1 MRKPSSWAMCPSWDG
16 YRKRVGQPAQVR
28 KGKAMKVE
36 FKISDSE
43 ITTIYSAIHEW
54 DGDEHVGTFFSPDG
68 DVAEIC
74 NSGRR
79 AAYLECDSAENV
91 LTFCGKRHQPFS
103 PSIQSIFTALGWVEG
118 PIGHPTITMKGE
130 MVECKIISQATTRP
144 WRDVIA

>member
-1 MRKPSSWAMCPSWDG
+1 MCPSWDG

-54 DGDEHVGTFFSPDG
+54 DDDGYVGSWFSADG

-74 NSGRR
+74 NSGRQ
-79 AAYLECDSAENV
+79 AAYLECDSAANI
-91 LTFCGKRHQPFS
+91 LTYSGRRHQLMS
-103 PSIQSIFTALGWVEG
+103 PSIQSVFTALGWVGG
-118 PIGHPTITMKGE
+118 PIGHPTITLRGQL
-130 MVECKIISQATTRP
+130 VECKITSRAPTRP
-144 WRDVIA
+144 WWDVIA